1 MTPESYLPDPLRTVP
16 DVGRRLK
23 ALRKKIG
30 KTQTEMAACAG
41 LWQESLSR
49 FESGRGVDFSLAKL
63 LKLLDT
69 LGLEI
74 DFKPT
79 TRRPTLN
86 DLLDE
91 RRKGN
96 NSGPGAK

>member
-1 MTPESYLPDPLRTVP
+1 
-16 DVGRRLK
+16 
-23 ALRKKIG
+23 
-30 KTQTEMAACAG
+30 MAACVG
-41 LWQESLSR
+41 LGQESLSR
-49 FESGRGVDFSLAKL
+49 FESGRGEALSLAQML
-63 LKLLDT
+63 TLLDT